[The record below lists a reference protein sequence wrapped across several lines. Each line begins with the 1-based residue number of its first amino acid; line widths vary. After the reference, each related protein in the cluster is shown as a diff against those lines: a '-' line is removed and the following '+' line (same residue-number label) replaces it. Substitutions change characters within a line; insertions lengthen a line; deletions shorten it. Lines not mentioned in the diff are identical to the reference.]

1 MEDQKTKAD
10 ALVAE
15 LQNNPNVT
23 EAVKTTITALAT
35 LLSSITGTLSSLS
48 SLTGRKQRGKRDTAS
63 GKILVI

>member
-1 MEDQKTKAD
+1 MEDQKTKAN

-35 LLSSITGTLSSLS
+35 LLSSLSGSFGSLS
-48 SLTGRKQRGKRDTAS
+48 SLTGRKQRGKRDTSS